1 MKKQDKINK
10 VNGAI
15 KRSSAATSTG
25 MKAELINGNIV
36 YSQPYNNYANTSKK
50 ISFKNV
56 LFLLNIEDVRNLTTK

>member
-1 MKKQDKINK
+1 MTKSDKINK
-10 VNGAI
+10 VNEAI

-50 ISFKNV
+50 ISFRDI
-56 LFLLNIEDVRNLTTK
+56 LFLLHVEDIKNLTN